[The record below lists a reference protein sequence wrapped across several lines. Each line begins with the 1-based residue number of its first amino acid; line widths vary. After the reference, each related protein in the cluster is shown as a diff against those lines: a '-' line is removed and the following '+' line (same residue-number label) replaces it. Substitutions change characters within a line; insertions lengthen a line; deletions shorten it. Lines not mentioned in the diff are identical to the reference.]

1 MAGRSPPLPEAAPSG
16 GRVGEPLATGELEGG
31 RLVGVPL
38 SGDAEPNPPRI
49 DAGIVEIGE
58 DTGPDDDTG
67 LDEDAGLDEA
77 DPRRGASDEG
87 LGGAWTGRLG
97 AALPTRLGG
106 GAPALLWTELPS
118 RGGDELGA
126 SLTGFDAAAGCG
138 GATIGEGGMVSG
150 QAIGSEISADR
161 HRGHSSGLPERS
173 MGILPGTATR
183 APLKKPLAA
192 LTGPG
197 RAERY
202 RANPWDPKSR
212 PSPGVDRRSP
222 SSSVRSAGHPG
233 GSSPSGLRPSASR
246 QRPSRLTPSR
256 PSRLPPRPLLRN
268 ALRPTG
274 SDPTAFAPKAS
285 RSPTRRRRTRWTSR
299 TR

>member
-150 QAIGSEISADR
+150 QAIGSEISAE
-161 HRGHSSGLPERS
+161 SGAR
-173 MGILPGTATR
+173 
-183 APLKKPLAA
+183 
-192 LTGPG
+192 
-197 RAERY
+197 
-202 RANPWDPKSR
+202 
-212 PSPGVDRRSP
+212 
-222 SSSVRSAGHPG
+222 
-233 GSSPSGLRPSASR
+233 SASR
-246 QRPSRLTPSR
+246 TLIGTAGKIDGNTPGDGDQGAAEEAAGGADGAGEGGTVSGQ
-256 PSRLPPRPLLRN
+256 PM
-268 ALRPTG
+268 G
-274 SDPTAFAPKAS
+274 SEISAES
-285 RSPTRRRRTRWTSR
+285 GGRS
-299 TR
+299 